1 MAQQE
6 NQTISAS
13 APMSWGRK
21 IGYGSGDFAINL
33 YWQGLS
39 LYLFYFY
46 TDVMGLPNYLAGLI
60 YAIGSLWDA
69 LTDPAM
75 GYVAERTRSRW
86 GRYRPYLLFTPVP
99 LALSYLLLFWK
110 PDTSSITLLAVVALA
125 GQFLFR
131 LCFTV
136 TSTPYSSLMAR
147 MTTSSEDRAGLAG
160 ARMLFAYLGGFGM
173 VALAGL
179 LLERAESDAQGFFWL
194 AVVSGVMASA
204 VLWLCFASSQEPP
217 ETPETQTTHL
227 SLRQTWQSM
236 RANTPFLLVFA
247 ATLFMVLGATV
258 IGKTV
263 LYLFEYEMND
273 RAAGQQTLLLTFI
286 SVAVVVPFWTW
297 VTLKTSKRFVWM
309 AGSVIASVGL
319 LALLFNPAQSSLMV
333 QLNYVFIS
341 LGTGAYAVTFW
352 GMLPDTV
359 EYGEWRSGARVES
372 MIFGSVTFAQ
382 KAAVAASAV
391 ILGFLL
397 DVIGYQAGAVQ
408 SPETLSGLRMIIVLV
423 PLAGIILSVLVMY
436 FYPLSPQR
444 HAQIVAEIENRQRAS

>member
-1 MAQQE
+1 MSQQTSE
-6 NQTISAS
+6 ATHGSIG
-13 APMSWGRK
+13 WGRK
-21 IGYGSGDFAINL
+21 IGYGSGAFAINL

-46 TDVMGLPNYLAGLI
+46 TDVLGLPNYLAGLI

-86 GRYRPYLLFTPVP
+86 GRYRPYLLFTPIP

-110 PDTSSITLLAVVALA
+110 PDTASITLLAVVALA

-131 LCFTV
+131 LCFTII
-136 TSTPYSSLMAR
+136 STPYSSLMAR
-147 MTTSSEDRAGLAG
+147 MTTSSEDRAGFAG
-160 ARMLFAYLGGFGM
+160 ARMLFAYLGGFG
-173 VALAGL
+173 VVVLAGL
-179 LLERAESDAQGFFWL
+179 LLERADNDAQGFFWL
-194 AVVSGVMASA
+194 AVVSGVLAS
-204 VLWLCFASSQEPP
+204 VILWLCFAASQEPP
-217 ETPETQTTHL
+217 ETPETQTAHL

-236 RANTPFLLVFA
+236 RANTPFLIVFA
-247 ATLFMVLGATV
+247 AILFMVLGATV

-273 RAAGQQTLLLTFI
+273 RAAGQQTLLLI
-286 SVAVVVPFWTW
+286 AVIGLAVVPFWTW

-309 AGSVIASVGL
+309 AGSAIASVGL
-319 LALLFNPAQSSLMV
+319 VALLFNPAQSSQIV
-333 QLNYVFIS
+333 QLNYIVIS
-341 LGTGAYAVTFW
+341 IGTGAYAVTFW

-372 MIFGSVTFAQ
+372 MLFGSVTFAQ

-391 ILGFLL
+391 MLGFLL

-408 SPETLSGLRMIIVLV
+408 SAETLSGLRMIIVLV
-423 PLAGIILSVLVMY
+423 PLAGIILSVLAMIY
-436 FYPLSPQR
+436 YPLSPRR
-444 HAQIVAEIENRQRAS
+444 HAEIVADIERRQSAQN

>member
-136 TSTPYSSLMAR
+136 TSTP
-147 MTTSSEDRAGLAG
+147 
-160 ARMLFAYLGGFGM
+160 
-173 VALAGL
+173 
-179 LLERAESDAQGFFWL
+179 
-194 AVVSGVMASA
+194 
-204 VLWLCFASSQEPP
+204 
-217 ETPETQTTHL
+217 
-227 SLRQTWQSM
+227 
-236 RANTPFLLVFA
+236 
-247 ATLFMVLGATV
+247 
-258 IGKTV
+258 
-263 LYLFEYEMND
+263 
-273 RAAGQQTLLLTFI
+273 
-286 SVAVVVPFWTW
+286 
-297 VTLKTSKRFVWM
+297 
-309 AGSVIASVGL
+309 
-319 LALLFNPAQSSLMV
+319 
-333 QLNYVFIS
+333 
-341 LGTGAYAVTFW
+341 
-352 GMLPDTV
+352 
-359 EYGEWRSGARVES
+359 
-372 MIFGSVTFAQ
+372 
-382 KAAVAASAV
+382 
-391 ILGFLL
+391 
-397 DVIGYQAGAVQ
+397 
-408 SPETLSGLRMIIVLV
+408 
-423 PLAGIILSVLVMY
+423 
-436 FYPLSPQR
+436 
-444 HAQIVAEIENRQRAS
+444 

>member
-1 MAQQE
+1 MSQQTSE
-6 NQTISAS
+6 ATHGSIG
-13 APMSWGRK
+13 WGRK

-46 TDVMGLPNYLAGLI
+46 TDVLGLPNYLAGLI

-86 GRYRPYLLFTPVP
+86 GRYRPYLLFTPIP

-110 PDTSSITLLAVVALA
+110 PDTTSITLLALVALA

-131 LCFTV
+131 LCFTII
-136 TSTPYSSLMAR
+136 STPYSSLMAR
-147 MTTSSEDRAGLAG
+147 MTTSSEDRAGFAG
-160 ARMLFAYLGGFGM
+160 ARMLFAYLGGFG
-173 VALAGL
+173 VVVLAGL
-179 LLERAESDAQGFFWL
+179 LLERADNDAQGFFWL
-194 AVVSGVMASA
+194 AVVSGVLAS
-204 VLWLCFASSQEPP
+204 VILWLCFAASQEPP
-217 ETPETQTTHL
+217 ETPETQTAHL

-236 RANTPFLLVFA
+236 RANTPFLIVFA
-247 ATLFMVLGATV
+247 AILFMVLGATV
-258 IGKTV
+258 ISKTV

-273 RAAGQQTLLLTFI
+273 RAAGQQTLLLI
-286 SVAVVVPFWTW
+286 AVIGLAVVPFWTW

-309 AGSVIASVGL
+309 AGSAIASVGL
-319 LALLFNPAQSSLMV
+319 VALLFNPAQSSQIV
-333 QLNYVFIS
+333 QLNYIVIS
-341 LGTGAYAVTFW
+341 IGTGAYAVTFW
-352 GMLPDTV
+352 GMLPDTI

-391 ILGFLL
+391 MLGFLL

-408 SPETLSGLRMIIVLV
+408 SAETLSGLRMIIVLV
-423 PLAGIILSVLVMY
+423 PLAGIILSVLAMIY
-436 FYPLSPQR
+436 YPLSPRR
-444 HAQIVAEIENRQRAS
+444 HAEIVADIERRQSAQN

>member
-1 MAQQE
+1 MSQQTSE
-6 NQTISAS
+6 ATHGSIG
-13 APMSWGRK
+13 WGRK

-46 TDVMGLPNYLAGLI
+46 TDVLGLPNYLAGLI

-86 GRYRPYLLFTPVP
+86 GRYRPYLLFTPIP

-110 PDTSSITLLAVVALA
+110 PDTTSITLLALVALA

-131 LCFTV
+131 LCFTII
-136 TSTPYSSLMAR
+136 STPYSSLMAR
-147 MTTSSEDRAGLAG
+147 MTTSSEDRAGFAG
-160 ARMLFAYLGGFGM
+160 ARMLFAYLGGFG
-173 VALAGL
+173 VVVLAGL
-179 LLERAESDAQGFFWL
+179 LLERADNDAQGFFWL
-194 AVVSGVMASA
+194 AVVSGVLAS
-204 VLWLCFASSQEPP
+204 VILWLCFAASQEPP
-217 ETPETQTTHL
+217 ETPETQTAHL

-236 RANTPFLLVFA
+236 RANTPFLIVFA
-247 ATLFMVLGATV
+247 AILFMVLGATV
-258 IGKTV
+258 IIKTV

-273 RAAGQQTLLLTFI
+273 RAAGQQTLLLI
-286 SVAVVVPFWTW
+286 AVIGLAVVPFWTW

-309 AGSVIASVGL
+309 AGSAIASVGL
-319 LALLFNPAQSSLMV
+319 VALLFNPAQSSQIV
-333 QLNYVFIS
+333 QLNYIVIS
-341 LGTGAYAVTFW
+341 IGTGAYAVTFW
-352 GMLPDTV
+352 GMLPDTI

-391 ILGFLL
+391 MLGFLL

-408 SPETLSGLRMIIVLV
+408 SAETLSGLRMIIVLV
-423 PLAGIILSVLVMY
+423 PLAGIILSVLAMIY
-436 FYPLSPQR
+436 YPLSPRR
-444 HAQIVAEIENRQRAS
+444 HAEIVADIERRQSAQN